1 MLQVSTLS
9 IARARANGGRTSLF
23 TRAFRRLTS
32 LTALTILLSACSN
45 KPIHFTDY
53 IAEHLLRNNLSE
65 LADPPIFEV
74 ESLTI
79 REKEQQG
86 DNARAIIDVALHFP
100 EDFDTVVSMHKLEPY
115 NIAYLQYKS
124 SFGEFAAGET
134 QIHHAEYQF
143 QRRDNKWVIVGSRPV
158 SQPDI
163 SKPGA

>member
-1 MLQVSTLS
+1 MLQVSTLG
-9 IARARANGGRTSLF
+9 IGRAV
-23 TRAFRRLTS
+23 RRGAWLS
-32 LTALTILLSACSN
+32 ALTILLSACSN
-45 KPIHFTDY
+45 KPVHFTDY
-53 IAEHLLRNNLSE
+53 IAEHLLRNNLNE
-65 LADPPIFEV
+65 LAEPPIFEV
-74 ESLTI
+74 ASLTI

-86 DNARAIIDVALHFP
+86 DKARAIIDVALHFP

-134 QIHHAEYQF
+134 QVHHAEYQF

>member
-1 MLQVSTLS
+1 MLQVSTYKVG
-9 IARARANGGRTSLF
+9 AHRRTAEKTF
-23 TRAFRRLTS
+23 KLT
-32 LTALTILLSACSN
+32 TACCRFAWLAAVAVLLSACSN
-45 KPIHFTDY
+45 KPVHFTDY

-74 ESLTI
+74 ASLTI

-86 DNARAIIDVALHFP
+86 DKARAIIDVALHFP

-124 SFGEFAAGET
+124 SFDEFAAGET
-134 QIHHAEYQF
+134 QTHHAEYQF
-143 QRRDNKWVIVGSRPV
+143 QRRDNKWVIVGSCPV

>member
-1 MLQVSTLS
+1 MLQVSTLG
-9 IARARANGGRTSLF
+9 IGRVV
-23 TRAFRRLTS
+23 RRGAWLS
-32 LTALTILLSACSN
+32 ALTILLSACSN
-45 KPIHFTDY
+45 KPVHFTDY

-65 LADPPIFEV
+65 LAEPPIFEV
-74 ESLTI
+74 ASLTI

-86 DNARAIIDVALHFP
+86 DKARAIIDVALHFP

-134 QIHHAEYQF
+134 QVHHAEYQF

-163 SKPGA
+163 SKPGT